1 MAFNG
6 KLDRRGNV
14 KFAFKDYKPEVI
26 TKNVKNDLKQLLVS
40 MKTDLKEFPY
50 KIEDGKNPLR
60 RKYECKTCH

>member
-26 TKNVKNDLKQLLVS
+26 TKNVKNDLK
-40 MKTDLKEFPY
+40 
-50 KIEDGKNPLR
+50 
-60 RKYECKTCH
+60 